1 MPWFSGRRSVLSH
14 GSGSGRIH
22 RNGFPFILKA
32 AMRRASGRLILH
44 FLGEIPV
51 SCVGVNFLEKLC
63 RGGGSRCFP
72 AGARMFI
79 CRDSLLN
86 ASVLRRAVE
95 IFWREKWN
103 EYCQKPIRYQ
113 ITGFS
118 CCRPHAR
125 RSSLAGHA
133 RALSGMQF
141 AIFVLL
147 I

>member
-22 RNGFPFILKA
+22 RNGFPFISMA
-32 AMRRASGRLILH
+32 TTRGSTVWLILH

-51 SCVGVNFLEKLC
+51 SCVGVNLLEKLC
-63 RGGGSRCFP
+63 RGGVWRFFP
-72 AGARMFI
+72 AGACMFI
-79 CRDSLLN
+79 CRNLLLN

-118 CCRPHAR
+118 CCRPRAR